1 MKLVALLGTVI
12 WLLVTVGSIQGQV
25 PSGIRVP
32 DGVGPILV
40 GFQAKVYRGE
50 KNLIQLS
57 RGNKSGR
64 ANLEYS
70 IFVPPTYGALN
81 VDPSTGAANY
91 TINHPL
97 KSGVVED
104 RFEFRVSD
112 GKGRFSAAV
121 EVRLEIVSR
130 VAVMELPQI
139 LHFGEVVMG
148 GEVDK
153 ELTVKNNGDGG
164 FSGHIVL
171 PPGFGIKGKGKVA
184 LEILAKEQKSMAVR
198 FLGRD
203 DLGKGG
209 GVLLLE
215 GNGLSRQ
222 VNLIYNVKPPFHVQD
237 KITLEFDDESFSR
250 SSRLRIKNPFNE
262 ELGINLRL
270 PRGLNSDDV
279 NFEIPAESTHAIEL
293 VIPSHD
299 AAEFDGIL
307 TIEAKSY
314 SKKVKVVAM
323 ESPPKIVVVGMPE
336 ADEAIFFEGV
346 LNEGAK
352 VRSGEWIRSI
362 QLRNIGGQA
371 ANVSMMTNPPFY
383 ISSINN
389 PYFLP
394 SGKSVVIPVELR
406 AQKVGK
412 VEDTLLIDYAGD
424 PLEVRL
430 LGNVVLPEGMANVVP
445 APPPGWRGKKVSKA
459 PGLGGV
465 SYSDLFHGKNKR
477 KSNPTIPTIKK
488 IRIIEQRSNSL
499 VMGWP
504 APEGSND
511 WEYELDALVKLKDE
525 KTGLPVPTWVKIGP
539 EHLTLTKNGSDIQA
553 EIIGISPG
561 WSFQFSIFTVNPQG
575 ESSLPATLGL
585 AVQEK
590 VGFFDRLRIWM
601 VAVVG
606 LFLIF
611 ILMGYKKYRAEAQ
624 QNW

>member
-1 MKLVALLGTVI
+1 MKLIAFLGTVI
-12 WLLVTVGSIQGQV
+12 CLHVTVAPIQGQV

-50 KNLIQLS
+50 ENILQLS

-70 IFVPPTYGALN
+70 IFEPPTYGALN
-81 VDPSTGAANY
+81 VDPNTGAANY
-91 TINHPL
+91 TINNPL
-97 KSGVVED
+97 KPGVVED

-121 EVRLEIVSR
+121 EVRLEFVER
-130 VAVMELPQI
+130 VAVLEVQKNLD
-139 LHFGEVVMG
+139 FGEVVMSG
-148 GEVDK
+148 VMDK
-153 ELTVKNNGDGG
+153 ELTVTNNGDGE

-171 PPGFGIKGKGKVA
+171 PPSFVIEGKSKVVLA
-184 LEILAKEQKSMAVR
+184 ILAKEKKTMVVR

-203 DLGKGG
+203 DPGEGSAFLR
-209 GVLLLE
+209 LE
-215 GNGLSRQ
+215 GDGLSRR
-222 VNLIYNVKPPFHVQD
+222 VNLTYDVKPPFHVQD
-237 KITLEFDDESFSR
+237 KITLEFDDENYSR
-250 SSRLRIKNPFNE
+250 RARLRIKNPFNE
-262 ELGINLRL
+262 SLGINLRL
-270 PRGLNSDDV
+270 PRGLNANDV
-279 NFEIPAESTHAIEL
+279 NFEILAESTQAIEL
-293 VIPSHD
+293 VIPPHD
-299 AAEFDGIL
+299 ADRFDGIL
-307 TIEAKSY
+307 TIEANRF
-314 SKKVKVVAM
+314 SKKVKVVAA
-323 ESPPKIVVVGMPE
+323 ESPPRIVVVGNPDAGE
-336 ADEAIFFEGV
+336 VLSFKGV
-346 LNEGAK
+346 INEKAEI
-352 VRSGEWIRSI
+352 RPGEWIRSI

-383 ISSINN
+383 ISAINN

-394 SGKSVVIPVELR
+394 PGQSVVIPVELR

-424 PLEVRL
+424 PLQVRL
-430 LGNVVLPEGMANVVP
+430 LGNVILPDGMTNVVP
-445 APPPGWRGKKVSKA
+445 TPPPGWRGKKVSND

-465 SYSDLFHGKNKR
+465 SYRDLFYGKNKR
-477 KSNPTIPTIKK
+477 KSNPAIPTVKK

-499 VMGWP
+499 VIGWP
-504 APEGSND
+504 SPAGSN
-511 WEYELDALVKLKDE
+511 WEYELDALVKLRDE
-525 KTGLPVPTWVKIGP
+525 KTGLPVPTWVQIGP

-553 EIIGISPG
+553 EIVGISPG

-590 VGFFDRLRIWM
+590 VGFLERVRVWM
-601 VAVVG
+601 VAAVG

-611 ILMGYKKYRAEAQ
+611 IVIGYRKYRAESQ

>member
-1 MKLVALLGTVI
+1 MCLH
-12 WLLVTVGSIQGQV
+12 VTVDSIQGQV

-70 IFVPPTYGALN
+70 IFEPPTYGALN

-91 TINHPL
+91 TMNTPL
-97 KSGVVED
+97 ESGVVED

-121 EVRLEIVSR
+121 EVRLEIVGR
-130 VAVMELPQI
+130 VAVMEIPKNLD
-139 LHFGEVVMG
+139 FGEVVMG
-148 GEVDK
+148 GEMDK
-153 ELTVKNNGDGG
+153 ELTVTNNGDGG
-164 FSGHIVL
+164 FSGNIIL
-171 PPGFGIKGKGKVA
+171 SPGFGIGGKGKVS
-184 LEILAKEQKSMAVR
+184 LEILAKEKKTVVVR

-203 DLGKGG
+203 NPGEGRA
-209 GVLLLE
+209 VLRLE

-222 VNLIYNVKPPFHVQD
+222 VNLIYDVKPPFHVQE
-237 KITLEFDDESFSR
+237 KITLEFDDKNYSR
-250 SSRLRIKNPFNE
+250 SARLRIKNPFNE
-262 ELGINLRL
+262 SLGINLRL

-279 NFEIPAESTHAIEL
+279 NFEIPAESTQAIEL

-299 AAEFDGIL
+299 ADQFDGIL
-307 TIEAKSY
+307 TIEANRF

-323 ESPPKIVVVGMPE
+323 ESPPRIVVVGNLDAGE
-336 ADEAIFFEGV
+336 ALSFEGV
-346 LNEGAK
+346 LNEDAE

-383 ISSINN
+383 ISAINN

-394 SGKSVVIPVELR
+394 PGKSVVIPVELK
-406 AQKVGK
+406 AQKVGNL
-412 VEDTLLIDYAGD
+412 EDVLLIDYAGD

-430 LGNVVLPEGMANVVP
+430 LGKVVLPEGMSNVVSV
-445 APPPGWRGKKVSKA
+445 PPPGWRENKVSNN

-465 SYSDLFHGKNKR
+465 SYSDLFYGKNKR

-499 VMGWP
+499 VIGWP
-504 APEGSND
+504 APAGSD

-539 EHLTLTKNGSDIQA
+539 EHLTLTKNESDIKA

-561 WSFQFSIFTVNPQG
+561 WSFQFSIFTVNSRG

-590 VGFFDRLRIWM
+590 VGFLERVRVWM
-601 VAVVG
+601 VAAVG

-611 ILMGYKKYRAEAQ
+611 IVMGYRKYRAESQ
-624 QNW
+624 QSW

>member
-1 MKLVALLGTVI
+1 MKLIALLGTVI
-12 WLLVTVGSIQGQV
+12 CLLVTVDSIQGQV
-25 PSGIRVP
+25 PGGIRVP
-32 DGVGPILV
+32 DGVGPLLV

-64 ANLEYS
+64 ANLKYS
-70 IFVPPTYGALN
+70 IFVPPKYGALN
-81 VDPSTGAANY
+81 VDPSNGAATY
-91 TINHPL
+91 TINNPL

-121 EVRLEIVSR
+121 EVRLEIVGR
-130 VAVMELPQI
+130 VAVIEVPKSLD
-139 LHFGEVVMG
+139 FGGVVMG
-148 GEVDK
+148 GVMDK
-153 ELTVKNNGDGG
+153 QLNVKNNGDGR

-171 PPGFGIKGKGKVA
+171 PPGFGIEGKGKVA
-184 LEILAKEQKSMAVR
+184 LEILAKEKKSMVVR

-203 DLGKGG
+203 DPGKGNEI
-209 GVLLLE
+209 LRLE

-222 VNLIYNVKPPFHVQD
+222 VNLSYDVKPPFHVQD
-237 KITLEFDDESFSR
+237 KITLEFDDENFSR
-250 SSRLRIKNPFNE
+250 SARLRIKNPFNE
-262 ELGINLRL
+262 SLGINLRL
-270 PRGLNSDDV
+270 PRGLNSDNV
-279 NFEIPAESTHAIEL
+279 NFDIPAESTHAIAL
-293 VIPSHD
+293 VIPPHD
-299 AAEFDGIL
+299 AAGFDGIL
-307 TIEAKSY
+307 TIEAKRF

-323 ESPPKIVVVGMPE
+323 ESPPKIVVVGMPD
-336 ADEAIFFEGV
+336 ADEALSFEGV
-346 LNEGAK
+346 LNEAAE

-383 ISSINN
+383 ISAINN

-394 SGKSVVIPVELR
+394 PGKLVVIPVELR

-430 LGNVVLPEGMANVVP
+430 LGNVVLPEGMSKVVP
-445 APPPGWRGKKVSKA
+445 APPPGWREKKVSNA

-465 SYSDLFHGKNKR
+465 SYSDLFYGKNKR
-477 KSNPTIPTIKK
+477 KSNPTIPTVKK

-561 WSFQFSIFTVNPQG
+561 WSFQFSIFTVNRKG

-590 VGFFDRLRIWM
+590 VSFLERLRIWM
-601 VAVVG
+601 VAGVG

-611 ILMGYKKYRAEAQ
+611 MIMGYRKYRDEAQ
-624 QNW
+624 QRW